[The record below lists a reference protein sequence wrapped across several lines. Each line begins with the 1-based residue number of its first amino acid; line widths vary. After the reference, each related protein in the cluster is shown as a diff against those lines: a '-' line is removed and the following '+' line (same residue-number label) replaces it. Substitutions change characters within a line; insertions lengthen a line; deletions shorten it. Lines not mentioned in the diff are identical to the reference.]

1 MPIRDEVTSLN
12 IRPIRT
18 KKLYEE
24 VTEELKRMIREGE
37 LKPGDRLASVK
48 ELAEAFNVGRSAV
61 REALSA
67 LQAMGLIE
75 MRQGEGTFVRNYDP
89 AALVQPIASAML
101 MNREDIRAFLEV
113 RKILEVGAVGLAASR
128 RTADDLVRME
138 AALREMEESLS
149 AADDLGE
156 AADVRFHLAI
166 AQATKNRILIKLMN
180 TIADTMQETMRES
193 RRLWLYAEEATAER
207 LYREHVRIYE
217 AIRDQDAPLAQ
228 QRMLA
233 HLVKVEEVL
242 NQAAEDADEP
252 TAGQDPN
259 P

>member
-1 MPIRDEVTSLN
+1 MVEVTTSLN

-24 VTEELKRMIREGE
+24 VAEELKRMIREGE

-67 LQAMGLIE
+67 LQAMGLVE

-89 AALVQPIASAML
+89 SALVQPIAAAVL
-101 MNREDIRAFLEV
+101 MNREDICAFLEV
-113 RKILEVGAVGLAASR
+113 RKILEVGAAGLAATR
-128 RTADDLVRME
+128 RTEEDLAHME
-138 AALREMEESLS
+138 EALREMEASLGS
-149 AADDLGE
+149 CEELGE
-156 AADVRFHLAI
+156 QADVRFHLAV
-166 AQATKNRILIKLMN
+166 ARATKNRILIKLMN

-193 RRLWLYAEEATAER
+193 RRLWLYTEEATAER

-217 AIRDQDAPLAQ
+217 AIRAQDAPLAQ

-242 NQAAEDADEP
+242 NQAAEAEDDE
-252 TAGQDPN
+252 
-259 P
+259 